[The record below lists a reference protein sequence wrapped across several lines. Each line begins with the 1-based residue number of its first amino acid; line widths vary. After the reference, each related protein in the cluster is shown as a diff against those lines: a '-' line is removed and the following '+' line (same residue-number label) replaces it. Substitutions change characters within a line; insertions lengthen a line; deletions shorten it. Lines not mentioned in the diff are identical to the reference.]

1 MNKLSL
7 KKVASVTALFMG
19 AFAISVF
26 AASWSP
32 AGCDAP
38 GCNTEGPI
46 TEDRVQ
52 QTKTGALTIDS
63 SSPFANSS
71 NLDVVGLLS
80 STGLYLPAG
89 IASAD
94 TVDVLNVLKVEGNNK
109 EMTGYVLT
117 NNGGGVA
124 EWKPSRAGAITISDI
139 RPFTLNVIRNGG
151 LQTRTTPD
159 AYKFCSLTRIE
170 SEMSR
175 VDAGGISTGYCKV
188 TKKADGKWT
197 LTGHLNDDPDYLCQM
212 YCFR

>member
-1 MNKLSL
+1 MNQLSL
-7 KKVASVTALFMG
+7 RKVASVTALFMG

-26 AASWSP
+26 ASSWSP
-32 AGCDAP
+32 ASCGAP

-46 TEDRVQ
+46 TEDRVR

-63 SSPFANSS
+63 SSPFANGS

-80 STGLYLPAG
+80 STGLSVPAG

-94 TVDVLNVLKVEGNNK
+94 TVEALNVLKVKGNNAEK
-109 EMTGYVLT
+109 TGYVLT
-117 NNGGGVA
+117 NNGAGVA
-124 EWKPSRAGAITISDI
+124 EWKPSRAGALTISEV
-139 RPFTLNVIRNGG
+139 RPFILNVKRNGG

-175 VDAGGISTGYCKV
+175 VDAGGTSTGYCKA

-197 LTGHLNDDPDYLCQM
+197 LTGHLNDDPDYLCEM